1 MEERYLEI
9 VKKKAME
16 VAMTSLQ
23 VAEVTGKEHA
33 KVIRDIEDESSK
45 LGVEISQAIFG
56 ESDYTNERGKTY
68 KMYNLSRDG
77 AMQLGARYDAIT
89 RYKMI
94 QRINE
99 LEAQVARPSYMIE
112 DPIERAKIWIAE
124 KEEKKKLQ
132 LELEAKKEEVTTKD
146 KTIAYKDR
154 GLNIRLNVIKDR
166 EATIVKKDGEIN
178 QKEND
183 IIELRKGQFKSIA
196 LTNVVKKLKIN
207 GLTTMILNEWFQ
219 YKGFG
224 KYEVR
229 VGNAR
234 RFYPND
240 TFIKYVVNE
249 GFAKTREGLESGS
262 EHLEYNCCIVD
273 RLNSQHRLSIEAFMI
288 NKQLKK
294 AF

>member
-9 VKKKAME
+9 AKKKAME

-23 VAEVTGKEHA
+23 VAEVTGKQHSD
-33 KVIRDIEDESSK
+33 VMRDIRDESDK
-45 LGVEISQAIFG
+45 LGSEISESIFDLSEYQG
-56 ESDYTNERGKTY
+56 ARRMEKC
-68 KMYNLSRDG
+68 YNLSRDG
-77 AMQLGARYDAIT
+77 AMQLGARYDAVT

-124 KEEKKKLQ
+124 EEEKKKLQ
-132 LELEAKKEEVTTKD
+132 LELESKKEEITIKD
-146 KTIAYKDR
+146 KTIAYKER

-166 EATIVKKDGEIN
+166 EATIVKKEDEIN
-178 QKEND
+178 KKEND

-219 YKGFG
+219 HKGFG
-224 KYEVR
+224 KYEAR
-229 VGNAR
+229 KCNAR
-234 RFYPND
+234 RFYPNE

-262 EHLEYNCCIVD
+262 EHLEYNHCIVD
-273 RLNSQHRLSIEAFMI
+273 RLNNQHRQSIEAFI
-288 NKQLKK
+288 ANKQLKK
-294 AF
+294 VF